1 MISIKNLDLNK
12 IKIDEQ
18 SYRNILIYYI
28 RYVTIKNH
36 KKTTSVN
43 TLYLIFGKINGHNE
57 KSIGNKYLA
66 LDPTNKSK
74 DKLKNYEELW
84 NKIRYSIRPVIDN
97 SDD

>member
-12 IKIDEQ
+12 INIDEP
-18 SYRNILIYYI
+18 SYKNILICYI
-28 RYVTIKNH
+28 RYVTIKIH
-36 KKTTSVN
+36 QKTTSVN

-84 NKIRYSIRPVIDN
+84 NKIRYSIVPVIDN
-97 SDD
+97 SYD